1 MHKCAPYNILFMH
14 CFCYQRERGN
24 SLSNRS
30 QRKVEPFSEKK
41 KQKGACLPPCLLI
54 SLFTADVQNLHNI
67 AEDHYDTFPSNGAN
81 TKKRPYVVLSE
92 FNCQVDGGQAKF
104 GLNGGIHH

>member
-1 MHKCAPYNILFMH
+1 MNALLTIISLCTAFVISAKEEIRYLIAPN
-14 CFCYQRERGN
+14 ERW
-24 SLSNRS
+24 NRF
-30 QRKVEPFSEKK
+30 QKKK